1 VGETSFAIADIPG
14 LIEGASEGAGLGHQ
28 FLRHLART
36 RLLLHIVDLTSEN
49 VAGDV
54 RVIAAELKK
63 HGQGLEKKARWLLFN
78 KIDLV
83 EDADQAVAKAIRALR
98 WKRPWFKVSAL
109 SGEGCG
115 AAMKAI
121 ARELAKK

>member
-1 VGETSFAIADIPG
+1 M
-14 LIEGASEGAGLGHQ
+14 
-28 FLRHLART
+28 
-36 RLLLHIVDLTSEN
+36 
-49 VAGDV
+49 
-54 RVIAAELKK
+54 
-63 HGQGLEKKARWLLFN
+63 FN

-83 EDADQAVAKAIRALR
+83 EDADERIAKAVRALR

>member
-1 VGETSFAIADIPG
+1 MRVAHRTLRTHRARVDRERLAQGRF
-14 LIEGASEGAGLGHQ
+14 GLGE
-28 FLRHLART
+28 LCR
-36 RLLLHIVDLTSEN
+36 
-49 VAGDV
+49 V

-63 HGQGLEKKARWLLFN
+63 YGQALERKPRWLLFN
-78 KIDLV
+78 KVDLV
-83 EDADQAVAKAIRALR
+83 EDADKIVAKALRALR
-98 WKRPWFKVSAL
+98 WKRPWFKVSAI

>member
-1 VGETSFAIADIPG
+1 MTLTQLAMLCAP
-14 LIEGASEGAGLGHQ
+14 LA
-28 FLRHLART
+28 LART
-36 RLLLHIVDLTSEN
+36 AFADAPPRVEVEGGAVVGVRSGELASDKGIPF
-49 VAGDV
+49 AGPPV
-54 RVIAAELKK
+54 RE
-63 HGQGLEKKARWLLFN
+63 
-78 KIDLV
+78 
-83 EDADQAVAKAIRALR
+83 LR